1 MADNEFVHTFKGFLI
16 FRLNEISIY
25 INLVQISNFPDH
37 LQKVIQFFFFQINH
51 PHNKCLLNLSKYRE
65 SLDLG
70 QCP

>member
-37 LQKVIQFFFFQINH
+37 LQKVIQFFFKLTTHTTNVF
-51 PHNKCLLNLSKYRE
+51 
-65 SLDLG
+65 
-70 QCP
+70 

>member
-37 LQKVIQFFFFQINH
+37 LQKVIQFFFQINH
-51 PHNKCLLNLSKYRE
+51 PHNKCL
-65 SLDLG
+65 
-70 QCP
+70 